1 MGNCRARLPKW
12 RPGLSCG
19 RCHRVSD
26 RARSPYLSGMTQ
38 FVDRPLDPEPVRDRV
53 LALLRANRSRLADRY
68 GVWEFA
74 VFGSVARGEATET
87 SDVDVIVECDPDQI
101 TLTSFLDFT
110 DDLEALLH
118 RRVDVVSLPKLTP
131 RLRAHV
137 EAEALRVA

>member
-1 MGNCRARLPKW
+1 M
-12 RPGLSCG
+12 
-19 RCHRVSD
+19 
-26 RARSPYLSGMTQ
+26 
-38 FVDRPLDPEPVRDRV
+38 

-68 GVWEFA
+68 GVRELA

-87 SDVDVIVECDPDQI
+87 SDVDLIVEFDPDRI

-118 RRVDVVSLPKLTP
+118 RRVDVVSLRKLTP

>member
-1 MGNCRARLPKW
+1 MRVRPPIR
-12 RPGLSCG
+12 RPGPFCV
-19 RCHRVSD
+19 RCPRVPD
-26 RARSPYLSGMTQ
+26 RERSHHLLGMTQ
-38 FVDRPLDPEPVRDRV
+38 PVDRSLDPEPVRDRV

-68 GVWEFA
+68 GVRELA

-87 SDVDVIVECDPDQI
+87 SDVDLIVEFDPDRI
-101 TLTSFLDFT
+101 TLRSFLDFT